1 MMNVSE
7 YASDVGLSVKEIL
20 DLCQKLEIN
29 ITSEEDM
36 LSDDDIIMLDNEIA
50 SFEENTEE
58 SEKTEEIESSEDEEY
73 SYDEEIEEVEEKT
86 IKKRKPTKNIESKND
101 FKVKRKEMYKHKEKL
116 KSNLASEEEDIILY
130 KDNMTV
136 ADLASSLNVNPTQ
149 IIKKIMSLG
158 MTVTINGSLDFDT
171 AELIV
176 SDYNKTL

>member
-58 SEKTEEIESSEDEEY
+58 SENRAAHCHAGD
-73 SYDEEIEEVEEKT
+73 
-86 IKKRKPTKNIESKND
+86 R
-101 FKVKRKEMYKHKEKL
+101 H
-116 KSNLASEEEDIILY
+116 
-130 KDNMTV
+130 
-136 ADLASSLNVNPTQ
+136 
-149 IIKKIMSLG
+149 
-158 MTVTINGSLDFDT
+158 
-171 AELIV
+171 
-176 SDYNKTL
+176 

>member
-58 SEKTEEIESSEDEEY
+58 
-73 SYDEEIEEVEEKT
+73 
-86 IKKRKPTKNIESKND
+86 
-101 FKVKRKEMYKHKEKL
+101 
-116 KSNLASEEEDIILY
+116 
-130 KDNMTV
+130 
-136 ADLASSLNVNPTQ
+136 
-149 IIKKIMSLG
+149 
-158 MTVTINGSLDFDT
+158 T
-171 AELIV
+171 ACV
-176 SDYNKTL
+176 